1 MNARIWVVPLL
12 RIELLFAVQF
22 YFYYEIISLPSQ
34 PSLVSVTSQVP
45 PLLFG
50 NNKKE
55 LKEKSN
61 LLCVFDCRV
70 WIIFL
75 LLFFLIL
82 KYQNYN
88 KKNTKKIAI

>member
-22 YFYYEIISLPSQ
+22 YFYYETISLPSQ
-34 PSLVSVTSQVP
+34 PSLVSVTSP

-55 LKEKSN
+55 LTEKSN

-70 WIIFL
+70 WIIFK
-75 LLFFLIL
+75 FF
-82 KYQNYN
+82 YF
-88 KKNTKKIAI
+88 